1 MARAARLDALPPLR
15 LYAFC
20 MRASHV
26 PLRRLCTA
34 AAVLA
39 LPTAIVL
46 AVLVVTD
53 NAPWW
58 GALIGLAAV
67 TGALAFMVRRHL
79 AGLAAVGNQIEDLA
93 EDRAPTA
100 MAPPLG
106 TAAELSSA
114 LAGLSRKWADR
125 NADLRQAIA
134 VNEAMVDAIPD
145 PILLLD
151 HQRHVVRI
159 NAAARDL
166 FGARIVDRAVDTVL
180 RDPNV
185 LEAVDEV
192 LAGRPS
198 TQARLSVPGAVE
210 RHFDVRV
217 AHLAPGASEGVAV
230 LLALYDV
237 TGIRRAEQM
246 RADFVA
252 NVSHELRTPL
262 STLLGFTETL
272 RGAAREDAAARD
284 RFLGIM
290 HEQASRMSRLVRDL
304 LSLSRIEETEHT
316 PPTGEVRLGAVL
328 SSVIDG
334 LMLQARGKSI
344 DVIVDVQPDLPTV
357 IGDADQLTQVFQNL
371 IDNAIKYGRA
381 HSKVRVTAQRAQRT
395 AADGETTTLVAVGV
409 ADEGEGIPREHLPR
423 LTERFYR
430 VDAGRSRQLGGTGL
444 GLAIVKHIVNRH
456 RGALA
461 IDSEVGRGTLFTV
474 YLVAAAPQAAA
485 TSVQPPPTRA
495 VGARPGA

>member
-1 MARAARLDALPPLR
+1 V
-15 LYAFC
+15 
-20 MRASHV
+20 RAS
-26 PLRRLCTA
+26 PTA
-34 AAVLA
+34 VVLLVLA
-39 LPTAIVL
+39 ATGRSPWWAALVGLL
-46 AVLVVTD
+46 AV
-53 NAPWW
+53 A
-58 GALIGLAAV
+58 GGLAF
-67 TGALAFMVRRHL
+67 LVRRHL
-79 AGLAAVGNQIEDLA
+79 AGLSAVGHQIEDLA

-100 MAPPLG
+100 MTPPLG

-114 LAGLSRKWADR
+114 LAALNRKWAGR
-125 NADLRQAIA
+125 NADLKAAIA

-151 HQRHVVRI
+151 HERHIVRT

-166 FGARIVDRAVDTVL
+166 FGGRIVDRAIDTVL

-192 LAGRPS
+192 LSGRPS
-198 TQARLSVPGAVE
+198 SQARLSVSGAVE
-210 RHFDVRV
+210 RHFAVRV
-217 AHLAPGASEGVAV
+217 AHLSPGANEGVAV

-237 TGIRRAEQM
+237 TTIRRAEQM

-272 RGAAREDAAARD
+272 RGAARDDAAARE

-290 HEQASRMSRLVRDL
+290 HDQASRMSRLVRDL

-316 PPTGEVRLGAVL
+316 PPTGEVRIAAIV
-328 SSVIDG
+328 SSVVDG

-344 DVIVDVQPDLPTV
+344 DVVVDVPPDLPAV
-357 IGDADQLTQVFQNL
+357 VGEADQLTQVFQNL
-371 IDNAIKYGRA
+371 IDNAIKYGRPG
-381 HSKVRVTAQRAQRT
+381 SRVRVTGQRAT
-395 AADGETTTLVAVGV
+395 AGGGAATLVVVAV
-409 ADEGEGIPREHLPR
+409 ADEGEGIPREHLSR

-456 RGALA
+456 RGALT
-461 IDSEVGRGTLFTV
+461 IDSEIGRGTVVTV
-474 YLVAAAPQAAA
+474 HLPTAAPSMATDPAARTVPA
-485 TSVQPPPTRA
+485 QP
-495 VGARPGA
+495 GG

>member
-1 MARAARLDALPPLR
+1 
-15 LYAFC
+15 
-20 MRASHV
+20 MRSGHV
-26 PLRRLCTA
+26 PLSRLCGAVALLA
-34 AAVLA
+34 APMVAVLA
-39 LPTAIVL
+39 GLVLLGHLAWIAALAGSIVL
-46 AVLVVTD
+46 IVWLGFVV
-53 NAPWW
+53 A
-58 GALIGLAAV
+58 
-67 TGALAFMVRRHL
+67 RHL
-79 AGLAAVGNQIEDLA
+79 QGLAAVGRQIEDLA
-93 EDRAPTA
+93 EDRPPA
-100 MAPPLG
+100 APPPVG

-114 LAGLSRKWADR
+114 LAALNRKWADR
-125 NADLRQAIA
+125 NDDLKAAIA

-151 HQRHVVRI
+151 HQRRIVRT

-166 FGARIVDRAVDTVL
+166 FGARIVDRVIDTVL

-192 LAGRPS
+192 LAGRQ
-198 TQARLSVPGAVE
+198 TATAQLAVPGAVE
-210 RHFDVRV
+210 RFFDVRV
-217 AHLAPGASEGVAV
+217 ARLAAGETEGVAV

-262 STLLGFTETL
+262 ATLLGFTETL
-272 RGAAREDAAARD
+272 RGAARDDAAARD

-290 HEQASRMSRLVRDL
+290 HDQASRMSRLVRDL

-316 PPTGEVRLGAVL
+316 PPTGEVRLGAMIG
-328 SSVIDG
+328 SVVDG
-334 LMLQARGKSI
+334 LMLQARAK
-344 DVIVDVQPDLPTV
+344 DVAVSMEVEPDLPPV

-371 IDNAIKYGRA
+371 VDNAIKYGRP
-381 HSKVRVTAQRAQRT
+381 HTKVRISAQRAQKAGD
-395 AADGETTTLVAVGV
+395 AAPLVAISV

-444 GLAIVKHIVNRH
+444 GLAIVKHIINRH
-456 RGALA
+456 RGTLT
-461 IDSEVGRGTLFTV
+461 IDSEVGRGTTFTV
-474 YLVAAAPQAAA
+474 YFAAAVVVSAA
-485 TSVQPPPTRA
+485 TQQTPRA
-495 VGARPGA
+495 AGSRA

>member
-1 MARAARLDALPPLR
+1 
-15 LYAFC
+15 
-20 MRASHV
+20 MRTGEV
-26 PLRRLCTA
+26 PLSRLCGAVALLA
-34 AAVLA
+34 APMLAVLA
-39 LPTAIVL
+39 ALVFLGHL
-46 AVLVVTD
+46 AWI
-53 NAPWW
+53 A
-58 GALIGLAAV
+58 ALAASV
-67 TGALAFMVRRHL
+67 VLIAWLGFAVGRHL
-79 AGLAAVGNQIEDLA
+79 QGLAAVGRQIEDLA
-93 EDRAPTA
+93 EDRTPAAP
-100 MAPPLG
+100 PPLG

-114 LAGLSRKWADR
+114 LAALNRKWADR
-125 NADLRQAIA
+125 NDDLKAAIA

-151 HQRHVVRI
+151 HHRRIVRT

-166 FGARIVDRAVDTVL
+166 FGAPVVDRVVDTVL

-192 LAGRPS
+192 LSGRPS
-198 TQARLSVPGAVE
+198 AAAQLAAPGAVE
-210 RHFDVRV
+210 RFFDVR
-217 AHLAPGASEGVAV
+217 AARLAAGDTDGVAV

-237 TGIRRAEQM
+237 TAIRRAEQM

-262 STLLGFTETL
+262 ATLLGFTETL
-272 RGAAREDAAARD
+272 RGPARDDAEARD

-316 PPTGEVRLGAVL
+316 PPTGEVRLGAIIG
-328 SSVIDG
+328 SVVDG
-334 LMLQARGKSI
+334 LMLQARAK
-344 DVIVDVQPDLPTV
+344 DVAVGVEVEPDLPPI

-371 IDNAIKYGRA
+371 VDNAIKYGRP
-381 HSKVRVTAQRAQRT
+381 HTKVRIAAQRARKAGD
-395 AADGETTTLVAVGV
+395 AAPSLVAVSV

-444 GLAIVKHIVNRH
+444 GLAIVKHIINRH
-456 RGALA
+456 RGTLKV
-461 IDSEVGRGTLFTV
+461 DSEAGRGTTFTV
-474 YLVAAAPQAAA
+474 YLAAAPTAVAA
-485 TSVQPPPTRA
+485 QPTPRA
-495 VGARPGA
+495 AGSRHSPLS

>member
-1 MARAARLDALPPLR
+1 MARAVRLDALPPLR
-15 LYAFC
+15 LYAFY

-26 PLRRLCTA
+26 PLRRLCAA

-46 AVLVVTD
+46 AVLVVTG

-58 GALIGLAAV
+58 EALVGLAAV
-67 TGALAFMVRRHL
+67 AGALTYMVRRHL

-93 EDRAPTA
+93 EDRTPTA
-100 MAPPLG
+100 IAPPLG

-125 NADLRQAIA
+125 NADLRTAIA

-192 LAGRPS
+192 LAGRQS
-198 TQARLSVPGAVE
+198 SQARLSVPGAVE

-252 NVSHELRTPL
+252 NASHELRTPL
-262 STLLGFTETL
+262 ASLHRLH
-272 RGAAREDAAARD
+272 RHAARPARKDDRRRATASSASCTSRRAHVAADRRPAVADADRAERAHAAD
-284 RFLGIM
+284 RQRRSSAPSSS
-290 HEQASRMSRLVRDL
+290 EVDA
-304 LSLSRIEETEHT
+304 LS
-316 PPTGEVRLGAVL
+316 P
-328 SSVIDG
+328 
-334 LMLQARGKSI
+334 QARGERASTSTSSCSRRC
-344 DVIVDVQPDLPTV
+344 PRS
-357 IGDADQLTQVFQNL
+357 IGDRDELTQVFQNL
-371 IDNAIKYGRA
+371 VDNAIKYGRA
-381 HSKVRVTAQRAQRT
+381 
-395 AADGETTTLVAVGV
+395 
-409 ADEGEGIPREHLPR
+409 
-423 LTERFYR
+423 
-430 VDAGRSRQLGGTGL
+430 
-444 GLAIVKHIVNRH
+444 
-456 RGALA
+456 
-461 IDSEVGRGTLFTV
+461 
-474 YLVAAAPQAAA
+474 
-485 TSVQPPPTRA
+485 
-495 VGARPGA
+495 GARRG

>member
-1 MARAARLDALPPLR
+1 
-15 LYAFC
+15 
-20 MRASHV
+20 MRTGDV
-26 PLRRLCTA
+26 PLSRLCG
-34 AAVLA
+34 AVALLA
-39 LPTAIVL
+39 TPMV
-46 AVLVVTD
+46 AVLVGLVLLGHL
-53 NAPWW
+53 AWI
-58 GALIGLAAV
+58 AGLAA
-67 TGALAFMVRRHL
+67 ALVLVAWLGLVVARHL
-79 AGLAAVGNQIEDLA
+79 QGLAAVGRQIEDLA
-93 EDRAPTA
+93 EDRTPAAP
-100 MAPPLG
+100 PPLG

-114 LAGLSRKWADR
+114 LAALNRKWADR
-125 NADLRQAIA
+125 NDDLRAAIA

-151 HQRHVVRI
+151 RQRRIVRT

-166 FGARIVDRAVDTVL
+166 FGAPIVDRVIDTVL

-198 TQARLSVPGAVE
+198 SAAQLAVPGTIE
-210 RHFDVRV
+210 RFFDVRV
-217 AHLAPGASEGVAV
+217 ARLGAGDSEGLAA

-237 TGIRRAEQM
+237 TAIRRAEQM

-262 STLLGFTETL
+262 ATLLGFTETL
-272 RGAAREDAAARD
+272 RGPARDDAAARD

-290 HEQASRMSRLVRDL
+290 HDQASRMSRLVRDL

-316 PPTGEVRLGAVL
+316 PPTGEVRLGAIIG
-328 SSVIDG
+328 SVVDG
-334 LMLQARGKSI
+334 LMLQARAK
-344 DVIVDVQPDLPTV
+344 DVAVGVEIEPDLPRV

-371 IDNAIKYGRA
+371 VDNAIKYGKP
-381 HSKVRVTAQRAQRT
+381 HTKVRIAAHRAQKSGD
-395 AADGETTTLVAVGV
+395 AAPVLAISV

-444 GLAIVKHIVNRH
+444 GLAIVKHIINRH
-456 RGALA
+456 RGTLT
-461 IDSEVGRGTLFTV
+461 IDSEVGRGTTFTV
-474 YLVAAAPQAAA
+474 YLAAAPAAVAAPQQAPRAA
-485 TSVQPPPTRA
+485 GSRV
-495 VGARPGA
+495 

>member
-1 MARAARLDALPPLR
+1 
-15 LYAFC
+15 
-20 MRASHV
+20 MRSGHV
-26 PLRRLCTA
+26 PLSRLCGAVALLA
-34 AAVLA
+34 APMVAVLA
-39 LPTAIVL
+39 GLVFLGHLAWIAALAGSIVL
-46 AVLVVTD
+46 IVWLGFVV
-53 NAPWW
+53 A
-58 GALIGLAAV
+58 
-67 TGALAFMVRRHL
+67 RHL
-79 AGLAAVGNQIEDLA
+79 QGLAAVGRQIEDLA
-93 EDRAPTA
+93 EDRPPA
-100 MAPPLG
+100 APPPVG

-114 LAGLSRKWADR
+114 LAALNRKWADR
-125 NADLRQAIA
+125 NDDLKAAIA

-151 HQRHVVRI
+151 HQRRIVRT

-166 FGARIVDRAVDTVL
+166 FGARIVDRVIDTVL

-192 LAGRPS
+192 LAGRP
-198 TQARLSVPGAVE
+198 TATAQLAVPGAVE
-210 RHFDVRV
+210 RFFAVRV
-217 AHLAPGASEGVAV
+217 ARLAAGDTQGVAV

-262 STLLGFTETL
+262 ATLLGFTETL
-272 RGAAREDAAARD
+272 RGAARDDPAARD

-290 HEQASRMSRLVRDL
+290 HDQASRMSRLVRDL

-316 PPTGEVRLGAVL
+316 PPTGEVRLGAMIGSIV
-328 SSVIDG
+328 DG
-334 LMLQARGKSI
+334 LMLQARAKDIAVSME
-344 DVIVDVQPDLPTV
+344 VEPDLPPV

-371 IDNAIKYGRA
+371 VDNAIKYGRP
-381 HSKVRVTAQRAQRT
+381 HTTVRIAAQRAQKAGD
-395 AADGETTTLVAVGV
+395 AAPLVAISV

-444 GLAIVKHIVNRH
+444 GLAIVKHIINRH
-456 RGALA
+456 RGTLT
-461 IDSEVGRGTLFTV
+461 IDSEVGRGTTFTV
-474 YLVAAAPQAAA
+474 YLAAAVVVPAAA
-485 TSVQPPPTRA
+485 QQTPRA
-495 VGARPGA
+495 AGSRA

>member
-1 MARAARLDALPPLR
+1 MACAARLDAPPALR
-15 LYAFC
+15 LYASR

-26 PLRRLCTA
+26 PLRRLCVA

-39 LPTAIVL
+39 LPAALVL
-46 AVLVVTD
+46 FALVMRGDT
-53 NAPWW
+53 PWW
-58 GALIGLAAV
+58 QALLGLLFVAV
-67 TGALAFMVRRHL
+67 VLAFMVRRHL
-79 AGLAAVGNQIEDLA
+79 AGLAAVGRQIEDLA

-114 LAGLSRKWADR
+114 LAALSRKWAGR
-125 NADLRQAIA
+125 NADLRAAIA

-151 HQRHVVRI
+151 HQRHIVRT

-166 FGARIVDRAVDTVL
+166 FGARIVDRAIDTVL

-192 LAGRPS
+192 LAGRVS
-198 TQARLSVPGAVE
+198 SAARLSLPGTVE

-217 AHLAPGASEGVAV
+217 AHLSPGANDGVAV

-237 TGIRRAEQM
+237 TAIRRAEQM

-272 RGAAREDAAARD
+272 RGAAREDSAARE

-316 PPTGEVRLGAVL
+316 PPTGEVRIGTILSAV
-328 SSVIDG
+328 VDG
-334 LMLQARGKSI
+334 LILQARGKNI
-344 DVIVDVQPDLPTV
+344 DVLVDIQSDLPAV

-371 IDNAIKYGRA
+371 VDNAIKYGRA
-381 HSKVRVTAQRAQRT
+381 NSKVRVTAQRAQRT
-395 AADGETTTLVAVGV
+395 AADGEATALVAIGV
-409 ADEGEGIPREHLPR
+409 ADEGDGIPREHLPR

-456 RGALA
+456 RGALT
-461 IDSEVGRGTLFTV
+461 IDSEVGRGTVFTV
-474 YLVAAAPQAAA
+474 YLVAAAPQAAPA
-485 TSVQPPPTRA
+485 APPQPARA
-495 VGARPGA
+495 VGVRPGG

>member
-1 MARAARLDALPPLR
+1 
-15 LYAFC
+15 
-20 MRASHV
+20 MRTGEV
-26 PLRRLCTA
+26 PLSRLCGAVALLA
-34 AAVLA
+34 A
-39 LPTAIVL
+39 PMM
-46 AVLVVTD
+46 AVLVALVFLQHLT
-53 NAPWW
+53 W
-58 GALIGLAAV
+58 GAAL
-67 TGALAFMVRRHL
+67 GASAILVVWLGFVVGRHL
-79 AGLAAVGNQIEDLA
+79 QGLAAVGRQIEDLA
-93 EDRAPTA
+93 EDRTPAAP
-100 MAPPLG
+100 PPLG

-114 LAGLSRKWADR
+114 LVALNRKWADR
-125 NADLRQAIA
+125 NDDLKAAIA

-151 HQRHVVRI
+151 HHRRIVRT

-166 FGARIVDRAVDTVL
+166 FGAPVVDRVVDTVL

-192 LAGRPS
+192 LSGRPS
-198 TQARLSVPGAVE
+198 AAAQLAATGAIERL
-210 RHFDVRV
+210 FDVRV
-217 AHLAPGASEGVAV
+217 ARLVADHTEGVAV

-237 TGIRRAEQM
+237 TAIRRAEQM

-272 RGAAREDAAARD
+272 RGPARDDPEARD

-316 PPTGEVRLGAVL
+316 PPTGEVRLGGIIG
-328 SSVIDG
+328 SVVDG
-334 LMLQARGKSI
+334 LMLQARAKDIAVNTEIAS
-344 DVIVDVQPDLPTV
+344 DLPPV

-371 IDNAIKYGRA
+371 VDNAIKYGRP
-381 HSKVRVTAQRAQRT
+381 HTKVRIVAQRAQKAGDT
-395 AADGETTTLVAVGV
+395 AASLVAVSI

-430 VDAGRSRQLGGTGL
+430 VDTGRSRQLGGTGL
-444 GLAIVKHIVNRH
+444 GLAIVKHIINRH
-456 RGALA
+456 RGTLK
-461 IDSEVGRGTLFTV
+461 IDSEVGRGTTFTV
-474 YLVAAAPQAAA
+474 YLAAVPATTAALPQSARAAAN
-485 TSVQPPPTRA
+485 R
-495 VGARPGA
+495 G

>member
-1 MARAARLDALPPLR
+1 M
-15 LYAFC
+15 
-20 MRASHV
+20 
-26 PLRRLCTA
+26 
-34 AAVLA
+34 LA
-39 LPTAIVL
+39 LPTGVVLLVL
-46 AVLVVTD
+46 ALAGEV
-53 NAPWW
+53 PWW
-58 GALIGLAAV
+58 QVLLALAAV
-67 TGALAFMVRRHL
+67 AGTLALMVRRHL

-100 MAPPLG
+100 TAPPLG

-114 LAGLSRKWADR
+114 LAALNRKWAGR
-125 NADLRQAIA
+125 NADLKAAIA

-151 HQRHVVRI
+151 HQRHIVHT

-166 FGARIVDRAVDTVL
+166 FGARIVDRAIDTVL

-192 LAGRPS
+192 MSGRPS
-198 TQARLSVPGAVE
+198 SHARLSVSGSVE

-237 TGIRRAEQM
+237 TAIRRAEQM

-272 RGAAREDAAARD
+272 RGPAREDAAARE

-290 HEQASRMSRLVRDL
+290 HDQASRMSRLVRDL

-316 PPTGEVRLGAVL
+316 PPTGEVRIGAIL
-328 SSVIDG
+328 SSVVDG
-334 LMLQARGKSI
+334 LMLQARGKTI
-344 DVIVDVQPDLPTV
+344 DVVVDIQRDLPMV
-357 IGDADQLTQVFQNL
+357 VGDADQLTQVFQNL
-371 IDNAIKYGRA
+371 IDNAIKYGRPQ
-381 HSKVRVTAQRAQRT
+381 SKVRVTAQRAQRPSP
-395 AADGETTTLVAVGV
+395 DGETTALVAIAV

-456 RGALA
+456 RGALT
-461 IDSEVGRGTLFTV
+461 IDSEVGRGTVFTV
-474 YLVAAAPQAAA
+474 YLLAAAALPAAPA
-485 TSVQPPPTRA
+485 STQPARA
-495 VGARPGA
+495 SRSA